1 MKLLGLLTVRDLG
14 KVQKAAWP
22 ARSSWFNIGLEL
34 NIDPADLE
42 TISGDRDKTDDRFR
56 VMLTTWLKR
65 AQPKAT
71 LKALAEALQS
81 PTVDC
86 AHLAEQVLSLK

>member
-1 MKLLGLLTVRDLG
+1 MTGFLTIRDLG
-14 KVQKAAWP
+14 KVLRAAWP
-22 ARSSWFNIGLEL
+22 ARSNWFYIGLEL
-34 NIDPADLE
+34 NIEPADLE
-42 TISGDRDKTDDRFR
+42 TISRDCDKTDDRFR

-71 LKALAEALQS
+71 LEALAEALRS

-86 AHLAEQVLSLK
+86 ADLAEQVMSLK